1 MARMARTA
9 HHGSQGQV
17 EKLHLAASGRA
28 PQVSV
33 RIGASGTLGPL
44 VVAGPSESENHRNPR
59 LERLII
65 IFLKLP

>member
-1 MARMARTA
+1 MARMARMA

-33 RIGASGTLGPL
+33 RIGASGTL
-44 VVAGPSESENHRNPR
+44 VVDGRCWS
-59 LERLII
+59 I
-65 IFLKLP
+65 